1 MIYYKTNEEIEGIR
15 QSCLLVS
22 RTLAEVAKQI
32 RPGVTTLELDKVVD
46 EFIRDHHG
54 YPAFLGYKDFPK
66 SACISV
72 NEVVVH
78 GIPNDYA
85 LKEGDIVS
93 VDCGAL
99 LNGYYGDSAYT
110 FAVGKINDE
119 KKRLLRITKEALD
132 LGVQQ
137 ARVGKRIGD
146 IAGTIQD
153 YVQGKGYSVVREL
166 VGHGL
171 GKSLHED
178 PQVPNYGKRGQGTKI
193 QEGLVIAI
201 EPMINMGRKE
211 IYTAEDKWTVITEDG
226 KPSAHFEHTVA
237 VRKTGP
243 EVLTTFEFIEEAV
256 YSVAV

>member
-1 MIYYKTNEEIEGIR
+1 MIYYKTNEEIEAVR
-15 QSCLLVS
+15 KSCLLVS
-22 RTLAEVAKQI
+22 RTLAEVAKYI

-46 EFIRDHHG
+46 EFIREHNG
-54 YPAFLGYKDFPK
+54 YPAFLGYRDFPK

-72 NEVVVH
+72 NEEVVH
-78 GIPNDYA
+78 GIPHEYV

-99 LNGYYGDSAYT
+99 LDGYYGDSAYT
-110 FAVGKINDE
+110 FAVGEISDE
-119 KKRLLRITKEALD
+119 KKRLLRVTKESLD

-146 IAGTIQD
+146 IAGSIQD
-153 YVQGKGYSVVREL
+153 YVQSKGYSVVREL

-178 PQVPNYGKRGQGTKI
+178 PQVPNYGKRGSGTKI

-201 EPMINMGRKE
+201 EPMINAGKKE
-211 IYTAEDKWTVITEDG
+211 VYTADDHWTVVTEDG

-237 VRKTGP
+237 VKKNGP
-243 EVLTTFEFIEEAV
+243 EILTTFEFIEEVVYGMAV
-256 YSVAV
+256 